1 MKKKKNFIISFLL
14 LLSLVSVQKMFFAED
29 FYSEQRT
36 VSVLCE
42 YGAEPYG
49 SPYEQ
54 EIES

>member
-49 SPYEQ
+49 SPAET
-54 EIES
+54 EENM